1 MMSTFM
7 NTPFHRAP
15 RTFVIALCL
24 CLAALSLHTSDAQA
38 RSQRGYIKKN
48 GTYVQPHQKTNP
60 DGKRYNNRSARSN
73 GGSQR
78 DEFSNP
84 PKYNKRRGW

>member
-7 NTPFHRAP
+7 NTLFHHAP

-24 CLAALSLHTSDAQA
+24 CLAALSLHSSDAQA

-48 GTYVQPHQKTNP
+48 CTYVQPHQKTNP
-60 DGKRYNNRSARSN
+60 DGNHTRTQNARK
-73 GGSQR
+73 
-78 DEFSNP
+78 ET
-84 PKYNKRRGW
+84 

>member
-1 MMSTFM
+1 MNNFLGHPTRTLTF
-7 NTPFHRAP
+7 
-15 RTFVIALCL
+15 ALCL
-24 CLAALSLHTSDAQA
+24 CFVALSLLPSEVQA

-60 DGKRYNNRSARSN
+60 DGKRYNNRSSQSN

-78 DEFSNP
+78 DEFSST
-84 PKYNKRRGW
+84 PKYNKRRG

>member
-1 MMSTFM
+1 M
-7 NTPFHRAP
+7 NTPFHHAP

-24 CLAALSLHTSDAQA
+24 CLTALSLHSSDAQA

-48 GTYVQPHQKTNP
+48 GTYVQPHQKTN
-60 DGKRYNNRSARSN
+60 RSARSN

-84 PKYNKRRGW
+84 PKYNKRRG